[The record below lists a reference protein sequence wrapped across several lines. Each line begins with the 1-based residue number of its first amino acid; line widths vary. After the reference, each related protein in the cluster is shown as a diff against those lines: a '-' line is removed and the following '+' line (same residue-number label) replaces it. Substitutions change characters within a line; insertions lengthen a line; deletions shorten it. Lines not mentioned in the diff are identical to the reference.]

1 MCVNN
6 LSKVALDSAAAGI
19 EPATSSHKSNAL
31 TTAPPSYTMHNTYT
45 APHTRTWQLLR
56 RCRVTEREDVQSVS
70 CRLSPHTWASSLCSQ
85 TATCSSGLHPRNPS
99 NSLRV
104 FLWCR
109 IANGHDGSWLTN
121 SQAEM
126 LSVHAGNSQSSC
138 PVVGGAASCSTHRG
152 PAALKLRSPKLL
164 CVRGM
169 KHVLAAAECSG
180 LCYGLTKDCRDQQ
193 KNRYV

>member
-85 TATCSSGLHPRNPS
+85 TATCSSGLPFLMVSTPVIHVIHGLLLIYRPQSDGRLSWPAWLIHSRHRN
-99 NSLRV
+99 
-104 FLWCR
+104 
-109 IANGHDGSWLTN
+109 HK
-121 SQAEM
+121 
-126 LSVHAGNSQSSC
+126 
-138 PVVGGAASCSTHRG
+138 VVICQ
-152 PAALKLRSPKLL
+152 P
-164 CVRGM
+164 
-169 KHVLAAAECSG
+169 
-180 LCYGLTKDCRDQQ
+180 
-193 KNRYV
+193 